1 MKTIVVVDVEGDI
14 EILDMGVDL
23 QLRSGIRLK
32 REDHGHQRRDRRREE
47 EEEEEEKMVEV
58 DGAVVDLDRK
68 RKERLNERKLDGL

>member
-47 EEEEEEKMVEV
+47 EEMVEV
-58 DGAVVDLDRK
+58 EGAVVDLDRK